1 MGTHPIFES
10 DFDCLTEHVEMP
22 GVIHSV
28 PNPNDD
34 VIKAVALQ
42 IHQERK
48 LLEQAR
54 NEEEAREMEKK
65 RKEDEK
71 RRKVEQQSRS
81 LAAVKEELVTL
92 HSKLD
97 SLKKE
102 KHRLFEEFK
111 KVCEKEKEEQEKQER
126 LNMDNRVGLPP
137 VQSPYL
143 TQSHYDPK
151 GKLSIMPNRPGAPNM
166 YMQNPARPSA
176 SRIPNS
182 PQANPYLRPNAQQSR
197 NAYMKLPAS
206 PASSIGL

>member
-1 MGTHPIFES
+1 M
-10 DFDCLTEHVEMP
+10 
-22 GVIHSV
+22 
-28 PNPNDD
+28 
-34 VIKAVALQ
+34 
-42 IHQERK
+42 
-48 LLEQAR
+48 
-54 NEEEAREMEKK
+54 
-65 RKEDEK
+65 
-71 RRKVEQQSRS
+71 EQQSRS

-111 KVCEKEKEEQEKQER
+111 KGLSISLFSAVNCFSVCEKEKEEQEKQER

-166 YMQNPARPSA
+166 YMQNPARSSA

-182 PQANPYLRPNAQQSR
+182 PQANPYLRPNAQQR
-197 NAYMKLPAS
+197 
-206 PASSIGL
+206 

>member
-10 DFDCLTEHVEMP
+10 DFDCLTEGLAMP
-22 GVIHSV
+22 GVKHSI
-28 PNPNDD
+28 PNPNDAT
-34 VIKAVALQ
+34 IKAVALQ
-42 IHQERK
+42 IHRKRK
-48 LLEQAR
+48 LLEQAK

-143 TQSHYDPK
+143 
-151 GKLSIMPNRPGAPNM
+151 
-166 YMQNPARPSA
+166 
-176 SRIPNS
+176 
-182 PQANPYLRPNAQQSR
+182 
-197 NAYMKLPAS
+197 
-206 PASSIGL
+206 